1 MHVSNDPEKRPRTLR
16 VQSVLYA
23 NEPAHVRLSIAHLER
38 AADLAI
44 AAGELASVRLVY
56 GDCSPAPVFEE
67 DDLRQISSSV
77 VAVGR
82 VEHRFFGQNLG
93 SARGHNRL
101 LEDTIEDLVLI
112 MNPDVMLAPDTLL
125 ELLRPFRHGT
135 TGLVEARQL
144 PVEHPKDY
152 DPVTGETGWAT
163 TACALVPRKMFQ
175 EHGGFDADSFFLYCD
190 DVDFSWRLRLAG
202 QRVIFQPSAV
212 VFHDKRLTDD
222 GKWNPS
228 SAERYYSAEAA
239 LFLTYKYSR
248 DDLVESLLETFSRSE
263 VEYLRRAAHTFTERR
278 ASGRV
283 PPQLDPEHRV
293 SEFKDGLYARHR
305 FAL

>member
-1 MHVSNDPEKRPRTLR
+1 MRTGGKRARTLR
-16 VQSVLYA
+16 VQSVLYG
-23 NEPAHVRLSIAHLER
+23 NEPAHVRLSLAHLER

-44 AAGELASVRLVY
+44 AAGELASVRVVY
-56 GDCSPAPVFEE
+56 GDCSPDPVFGE
-67 DDLRQISSSV
+67 DELERISSSV
-77 VAVGR
+77 VAVSR
-82 VEHRFFGQNLG
+82 VEHRFFGENLG

-101 LEDTIEDLVLI
+101 LEDAIEDLVLI

-125 ELLRPFRHGT
+125 ELLRPFRHAN

-152 DPVTGETGWAT
+152 DPVTGDTGWAS
-163 TACALVPRKMFQ
+163 TACAMVPRKVFQ
-175 EHGGFDADSFFLYCD
+175 EQGGFDADSFFLYCD

-202 QRVIFQPSAV
+202 LRVIFQPSAV
-212 VFHDKRLTDD
+212 AFHDKRLTDD
-222 GKWNPS
+222 GHWNAG

-248 DDLVESLLETFSRSE
+248 NDLAENLVETFSRSGL
-263 VEYLRRAAHTFTERR
+263 EYLKRAAQTFTERR

-283 PPQLDPEHRV
+283 PPQLDPDHRV
-293 SEFKDGLYARHR
+293 SEFKDGFYARHR

>member
-1 MHVSNDPEKRPRTLR
+1 M
-16 VQSVLYA
+16 
-23 NEPAHVRLSIAHLER
+23 
-38 AADLAI
+38 
-44 AAGELASVRLVY
+44 RLVY
-56 GDCSPAPVFEE
+56 GDCSPEPVFEG

-77 VAVGR
+77 LAVSR
-82 VEHRFFGQNLG
+82 VEHRFFGENLG
-93 SARGHNRL
+93 FRRGHNRL

-125 ELLRPFRHGT
+125 ELLRPFRHDT

-202 QRVIFQPSAV
+202 QRVILQPSAV

-263 VEYLRRAAHTFTERR
+263 VEISEARGPHLYREACR
-278 ASGRV
+278 GRV

-293 SEFKDGLYARHR
+293 SEFKRTASMPDTASPSEAAGCYDNPYYSDNVYGHTRSLLEDLGVTRGGVHLISGAATAGSPRP
-305 FAL
+305 